1 MAKHRIL
8 ILTNRV
14 PYPLNDGGSL
24 AINAMLEGYIKA
36 GWEVFLFS
44 MNTSRHFV
52 PVDTLPSFYKE
63 IGFETFD
70 IKTDIRLVPTLKNFF
85 LSRKPNHAERFYD
98 KGFGDRLKTIID
110 QFEPHLVQLE
120 SVYLAT
126 YLPAIKEATNENIA
140 IRLHNIEYQIW
151 ERLANEASSF
161 RKYYFKDLCS
171 RIKKFEVNA
180 WSEADILIPITDED
194 AAVVAQLLPE
204 KKIIVAPFGIDIS
217 KVKSSKAFE
226 GKWIGYHI
234 GAMDWL
240 PNAEGIS
247 WFLDNVWGDLHKE
260 VPSFEFHFAGRN
272 MPGSFE
278 KYEQDG
284 VVCAGEV
291 ESAQQF
297 IADKKVLIVPLR
309 SGSGIRIKI
318 LEAMAAGKLVVSTS
332 VGMQGISGVV
342 PGIHFLLAE
351 EKEDFIRQ
359 IKWLME
365 HKQEAEVIA
374 RAGSEL
380 VRKEYDEEKIMS
392 RLISKMGLNE
402 S

>member
-1 MAKHRIL
+1 
-8 ILTNRV
+8 
-14 PYPLNDGGSL
+14 
-24 AINAMLEGYIKA
+24 
-36 GWEVFLFS
+36 
-44 MNTSRHFV
+44 
-52 PVDTLPSFYKE
+52 
-63 IGFETFD
+63 
-70 IKTDIRLVPTLKNFF
+70 
-85 LSRKPNHAERFYD
+85 
-98 KGFGDRLKTIID
+98 
-110 QFEPHLVQLE
+110 VQLE

-247 WFLDNVWGDLHKE
+247 WFLDNLWGDLHKE

-278 KYEQDG
+278 KYEQEG